1 MNKDCRIWIEMQEN
15 WKFIQILLCWI
26 YFAPFLE
33 FSFKIL
39 LFDKSLNINWV
50 PLFYVHLSHYLC
62 ILIEFMLFG
71 FFVLPNGWVGYGRH
85 LVIIFMQKKGPYFKS
100 IAAKIFFIDWWHHA
114 QQHPLPALIWNFLV
128 ADPSQY
134 PELFCNKKESS

>member
-1 MNKDCRIWIEMQEN
+1 MQEN
-15 WKFIQILLCWI
+15 WMFIQILLCWI
-26 YFAPFLE
+26 YFVPFLE

-39 LFDKSLNINWV
+39 LFDKSLNINWG
-50 PLFYVHLSHYLC
+50 SISLC
-62 ILIEFMLFG
+62 SL
-71 FFVLPNGWVGYGRH
+71 VLPMYTNSICLWSLVFCLTKWMSWVQH
-85 LVIIFMQKKGPYFKS
+85 LVIIFMQKRAPSLKS

>member
-1 MNKDCRIWIEMQEN
+1 MGNFIYYFYDYKNNNILFCTGFVICSWFGSWTLNKDCRIWIEMQEN
-15 WKFIQILLCWI
+15 WKIIQILLCWI
-26 YFAPFLE
+26 YFVPFLE

-62 ILIEFMLFG
+62 ILIKFMLFG

-85 LVIIFMQKKGPYFKS
+85 LVIIFMQKRAPILK
-100 IAAKIFFIDWWHHA
+100 A
-114 QQHPLPALIWNFLV
+114 
-128 ADPSQY
+128 
-134 PELFCNKKESS
+134 

>member
-1 MNKDCRIWIEMQEN
+1 MGNFIYYFYDYKNNNILFCTGFVICWKFGSWTLNKDCRIWIEMQEN

-26 YFAPFLE
+26 YFVPFLE

-85 LVIIFMQKKGPYFKS
+85 LVMIFMQKRAPILK
-100 IAAKIFFIDWWHHA
+100 A
-114 QQHPLPALIWNFLV
+114 
-128 ADPSQY
+128 
-134 PELFCNKKESS
+134 

>member
-1 MNKDCRIWIEMQEN
+1 MQEN

-26 YFAPFLE
+26 YFVPFLE

-39 LFDKSLNINWV
+39 LFDKSLNINWG
-50 PLFYVHLSHYLC
+50 SISLC
-62 ILIEFMLFG
+62 SL
-71 FFVLPNGWVGYGRH
+71 VLPMYTNSICLCS
-85 LVIIFMQKKGPYFKS
+85 LVFLSYQMDELGTALGNHFYAKKGPYFKS